1 MGKQYVKDME
11 CVYRLMAK
19 VFQLCAKD
27 FRLAC
32 EAWKK
37 DPCPETMYRVNKT
50 YQAFAKNPFAPYA
63 PIDLEIAAKK
73 IYYDVMEYKTHHL
86 IAVRRC
92 HRIARRRRQGKA

>member
-1 MGKQYVKDME
+1 MGKQYVTDME
-11 CVYRLMAK
+11 CVYRLMAE

-50 YQAFAKNPFAPYA
+50 Y
-63 PIDLEIAAKK
+63 
-73 IYYDVMEYKTHHL
+73 
-86 IAVRRC
+86 
-92 HRIARRRRQGKA
+92 